1 MDRNRKNE
9 DNSPQ
14 YRQKRERNRFITA
27 GEIQG
32 NIVGSMGKQVDR
44 KSVTRSHRVWTDIL
58 LRWQGS
64 VIPAIAPRVL
74 VCMAF
79 SLGVSIVDWRGY
91 EFSIPLQE
99 SIVPSI
105 VLGLLLVFRT
115 NTAYERFWE
124 GRKAWGTLVNT
135 IRNLSRGIWVSVA
148 TPTPESQGDKIKILH
163 LLVAFAVATKL
174 HLRSEPLNQEIWALL
189 PESGYRKLDKMNNPP
204 LEIAFWISNYLQQ
217 EYDRK
222 NINAYQLTAM
232 LRLVDSMVEMLGS
245 CERILKTPI
254 PLAYA
259 IHLRQLIFLYCFITP
274 FQMVNTL
281 HWATAF
287 VVGIIAF
294 TVFGI
299 EEIGVEIENPFGHDA
314 NDLPLDQI
322 CQTMQAN
329 LDDLIQLP
337 PWHQVSHGD

>member
-1 MDRNRKNE
+1 MKITQPWLKAYRNVSTEKR
-9 DNSPQ
+9 Q
-14 YRQKRERNRFITA
+14 HYRA
-27 GEIQG
+27 
-32 NIVGSMGKQVDR
+32 
-44 KSVTRSHRVWTDIL
+44 WTDIL
-58 LRWQGS
+58 LRWRGS

-74 VCMAF
+74 ICMLFA
-79 SLGVSIVDWRGY
+79 LGVALSDWWGR

-124 GRKAWGTLVNT
+124 GRKAWGILVNT
-135 IRNLSRGIWVSVA
+135 IRNLSRTIWVAVEQKQAQSQ
-148 TPTPESQGDKIKILH
+148 PEKIAILK

-174 HLRSEPLNQEIWALL
+174 HLRSEPLNQEIAELM
-189 PESGYRKLDKMNNPP
+189 PESYYAKLQTMNNPP
-204 LEIAFWISNYLQQ
+204 LEIACWISNYLQQ
-217 EYDRK
+217 QYQK
-222 NINAYQLTAM
+222 HQINPYQLTAM
-232 LRLVDSMVEMLGS
+232 FRLVDTMVDVLGS

-254 PLAYA
+254 PVAYA

-274 FQMVNTL
+274 FQIVNTL
-281 HWATAF
+281 HWFTPV

-322 CQTMQAN
+322 CRTMRIN
-329 LDDLIQLP
+329 LEDLIQVE
-337 PWHQVSHGD
+337 PWGCL

>member
-1 MDRNRKNE
+1 MSKFLSFFSHHPSR
-9 DNSPQ
+9 SP
-14 YRQKRERNRFITA
+14 RI
-27 GEIQG
+27 
-32 NIVGSMGKQVDR
+32 
-44 KSVTRSHRVWTDIL
+44 WTDIL

-64 VIPAIAPRVL
+64 VIPAIASRVL

-79 SLGVSIVDWRGY
+79 SLGVTLVDGWGY
-91 EFSIPLQE
+91 KFSIPIQE

-124 GRKAWGTLVNT
+124 GRKAWGTMVNT
-135 IRNLSRGIWVSVA
+135 IRNLSRIIWVSVA
-148 TPTPESQGDKIKILH
+148 EPSPQAHQDKIKILH

-174 HLRSEPLNQEIWALL
+174 HLRSQPLNEEIWALL
-189 PESGYRKLDKMNNPP
+189 PESGYRKLEDLNNPP
-204 LEIAFWISNYLQQ
+204 LEIAFWISNYLQR
-217 EYDRK
+217 EYDQN

-232 LRLVDSMVEMLGS
+232 LRLVDTMVDVLGS

-274 FQMVNTL
+274 FQIVNTL

-329 LDDLIQLP
+329 LEDLIQLP
-337 PWHQVSHGD
+337 PWHQISHGD

>member
-1 MDRNRKNE
+1 MSKFF
-9 DNSPQ
+9 SF
-14 YRQKRERNRFITA
+14 FIHHPSRPSR
-27 GEIQG
+27 I
-32 NIVGSMGKQVDR
+32 
-44 KSVTRSHRVWTDIL
+44 WTDIL

-79 SLGVSIVDWRGY
+79 SLVVTLVDGRGY

-124 GRKAWGTLVNT
+124 GRKAWGTMVNT
-135 IRNLSRGIWVSVA
+135 IRNLSRTIWVSVA
-148 TPTPESQGDKIKILH
+148 EPTPQAHQDKIKILH

-174 HLRSEPLNQEIWALL
+174 HLRSQLLNEEIWDLL
-189 PESGYRKLDKMNNPP
+189 PESGYRKLEDLQNPP

-217 EYDRK
+217 EYDQN
-222 NINAYQLTAM
+222 NINPYQLTAM
-232 LRLVDSMVEMLGS
+232 LRLVDTMVDVLGS

-329 LDDLIQLP
+329 LEDLIQLP

>member
-1 MDRNRKNE
+1 ML
-9 DNSPQ
+9 
-14 YRQKRERNRFITA
+14 FA
-27 GEIQG
+27 
-32 NIVGSMGKQVDR
+32 
-44 KSVTRSHRVWTDIL
+44 
-58 LRWQGS
+58 
-64 VIPAIAPRVL
+64 
-74 VCMAF
+74 
-79 SLGVSIVDWRGY
+79 LGVTLSDWWGR
-91 EFSIPLQE
+91 EFSIPLKE

-124 GRKAWGTLVNT
+124 GRKAWGMLVNT
-135 IRNLSRGIWVSVA
+135 IRNLSRTIWVAVEEKEAQAHEEKVA
-148 TPTPESQGDKIKILH
+148 ILK

-174 HLRSEPLNQEIWALL
+174 HLRSEPLNDEVAELMPASCHQ
-189 PESGYRKLDKMNNPP
+189 KLQTMNNPP
-204 LEIAFWISNYLQQ
+204 LEIAFWISDYLQQ
-217 EYDRK
+217 EYQQHH
-222 NINAYQLTAM
+222 INPYQLTAM
-232 LRLVDSMVEMLGS
+232 FRLVDTMVEVLGS

-281 HWATAF
+281 HWVTPV

-322 CQTMQAN
+322 CRTMRAN
-329 LDDLIQLP
+329 LEDLIQVE
-337 PWHQVSHGD
+337 PWGQA